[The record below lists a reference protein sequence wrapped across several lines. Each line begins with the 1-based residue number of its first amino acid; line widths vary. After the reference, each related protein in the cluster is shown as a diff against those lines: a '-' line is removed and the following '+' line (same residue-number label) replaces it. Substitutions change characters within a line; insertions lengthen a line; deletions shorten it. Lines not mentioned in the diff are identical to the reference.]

1 MLHILTLFLLPFFV
15 SSAEAKGAFLYFC
28 FGEDCSE
35 WDGLFSL
42 LSITFTLCCLLS
54 ACASYCKDKEKD
66 EQELQ
71 IVKIETV

>member
-35 WDGLFSL
+35 WDMYLSWFS
-42 LSITFTLCCLLS
+42 IFFTLCCLVS
-54 ACASYCKDKEKD
+54 ACASCCKEKEKD